1 VGDEIEFKTGK
12 KPMRIAVFTEGALLL
27 VVSLV
32 GLAEGLRLVIYKD
45 PYTLYDPLGPGF
57 YIIAISIGIL
67 TIGIVH
73 LLSHSKKLF
82 ALEEMPVDKK
92 MRIKMMST
100 VAACVIYI
108 FLIRI
113 IGYPLATIL
122 FFFLE
127 FRIQGIKSW
136 PGIAVLSLVLSALY
150 YLVFVKYCS
159 MVFPRGIFF
168 N

>member
-1 VGDEIEFKTGK
+1 
-12 KPMRIAVFTEGALLL
+12 MRIAVLAEGALLV

-57 YIIAISIGIL
+57 YIIAISIGL
-67 TIGIVH
+67 MAIGIVH
-73 LLSHSKKLF
+73 LLSRSKKVFTLK
-82 ALEEMPVDKK
+82 EMPVDKK
-92 MRIKMMST
+92 MRIRMMST

-122 FFFLE
+122 FFLLE

-136 PGIAVLSLVLSALY
+136 PWIVVLSLVLSALY
-150 YLVFVKYCS
+150 YLVFVQYCS
-159 MVFPRGIFF
+159 MVFPRGIFVR
-168 N
+168 